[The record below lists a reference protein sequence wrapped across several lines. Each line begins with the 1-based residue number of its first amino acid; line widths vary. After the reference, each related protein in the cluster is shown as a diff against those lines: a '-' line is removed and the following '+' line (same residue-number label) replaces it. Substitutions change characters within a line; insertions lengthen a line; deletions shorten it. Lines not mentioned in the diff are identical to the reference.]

1 MFNNYCLFAQ
11 AIHDTNRD
19 EIVMYE
25 LLLRKFDGEK
35 WVFPSNFFQSE
46 ELEERYPIFI
56 DWLKLEIAKVLKKLD
71 YAKVSLNINS
81 NQLFYLETIKMFESL
96 RVYKD
101 LITIEITE
109 DLLKIPFYK
118 SHLTANELDAFL
130 YGKLSHLKKMGY
142 NIILDDV
149 GCGINCLERT
159 NYYLPLING
168 IKVSLKNFE
177 LSSMALFIEAWASY
191 ARQNNMHIILENVDQ
206 AASSLQ
212 LREMGLHLQQGFLLD
227 EPALIN
233 QHVS

>member
-109 DLLKIPFYK
+109 DL
-118 SHLTANELDAFL
+118 A
-130 YGKLSHLKKMGY
+130 
-142 NIILDDV
+142 
-149 GCGINCLERT
+149 
-159 NYYLPLING
+159 
-168 IKVSLKNFE
+168 KNFH
-177 LSSMALFIEAWASY
+177 FIN
-191 ARQNNMHIILENVDQ
+191 RI
-206 AASSLQ
+206 
-212 LREMGLHLQQGFLLD
+212 
-227 EPALIN
+227 
-233 QHVS
+233 